1 MLAGMVQKPN
11 YTNPRANTYKRFYED
26 GTNKM
31 DITNART
38 DVVLKAMYEAGAIT
52 LDEYNAAL
60 AEEVTILEVSSQK
73 QLYDMAYFVEYGIYD
88 VVNALLEVRGL
99 DNTSANRALI
109 ESELRTG
116 GYHIYLTV
124 DPDIQHSV
132 QDILTNWDN
141 YPALRDS
148 SAGII
153 TDSTSGLTIIQPQA
167 SVVIIDHETGQ
178 LKAIIGGRNEPTQKR
193 QLNRAYQHRS
203 RQLHPCS

>member
-1 MLAGMVQKPN
+1 
-11 YTNPRANTYKRFYED
+11 
-26 GTNKM
+26 
-31 DITNART
+31 
-38 DVVLKAMYEAGAIT
+38 
-52 LDEYNAAL
+52 
-60 AEEVTILEVSSQK
+60 
-73 QLYDMAYFVEYGIYD
+73 MAYFVEYGIYD

-193 QLNRAYQHRS
+193 QLNRAYQSSMPVGSSIKPLSVYGPALDLGYSPALGILNSEVEIEGYGGRGYPSLGSSKIGRAHV
-203 RQLHPCS
+203 